1 MAYRDD
7 GTDSGVAPALVI
19 ERDASIIAVGAQNN
33 PITFTSAVSAG
44 NLPQQGLWGGL
55 IINGNAPV
63 FGSDS
68 APFQDLLV
76 EGLEGTNSFYGGNDP
91 NDNSGTLSYVRVW
104 YGGSVIGADNEINGI
119 TFAGVGSGTQVDH
132 IEVAFNL
139 DDGVE
144 FFGGTVDVK
153 YVSVLFVGDDAIDT
167 DQGYQGRIQYAFVM
181 LGQGSNHGAEMD
193 GPNTSGSNIAKR
205 SFPQLYNALF
215 VGDLDNDPNSV
226 SSDDQLPAV
235 LRLREGT
242 GGEFGNLV
250 VVNIGSQGI
259 FQDRCQDESRATGS
273 SPPATGSPDYLWISE
288 NTLFSGTSGVNVFET
303 GTCGQ

>member
-1 MAYRDD
+1 
-7 GTDSGVAPALVI
+7 
-19 ERDASIIAVGAQNN
+19 
-33 PITFTSAVSAG
+33 
-44 NLPQQGLWGGL
+44 
-55 IINGNAPV
+55 
-63 FGSDS
+63 
-68 APFQDLLV
+68 
-76 EGLEGTNSFYGGNDP
+76 
-91 NDNSGTLSYVRVW
+91 
-104 YGGSVIGADNEINGI
+104 
-119 TFAGVGSGTQVDH
+119 
-132 IEVAFNL
+132 
-139 DDGVE
+139 
-144 FFGGTVDVK
+144 
-153 YVSVLFVGDDAIDT
+153 
-167 DQGYQGRIQYAFVM
+167 M

-303 GTCGQ
+303 GTCGQVYTTDYGISASDNDFLILLPTSSDENIPFLDPRPTPGGIAFDSVDT